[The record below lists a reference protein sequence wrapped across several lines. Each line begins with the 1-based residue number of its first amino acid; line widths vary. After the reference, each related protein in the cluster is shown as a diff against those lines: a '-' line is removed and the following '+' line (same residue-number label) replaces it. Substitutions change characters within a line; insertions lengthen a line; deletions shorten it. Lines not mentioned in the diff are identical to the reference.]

1 MSDQNTWSV
10 NCKSLHK
17 TDLIEQAIELA
28 LNPGAFISD
37 RACFSFVG
45 DLDKVEAKIA
55 RLVTSDPS
63 RAVALYGTF
72 LAACYSKVGTR

>member
-1 MSDQNTWSV
+1 V

-37 RACFSFVG
+37 RACFPFVG
-45 DLDKVEAKIA
+45 DLDEVEAKIA
-55 RLVTSDPS
+55 TLVTSEPS
-63 RAVALYGTF
+63 RAVALYETF
-72 LAACYSKVGTR
+72 LGACYSKVGTR